1 MNITEYLKSQGLRT
15 VGESYRSRIDD
26 WMSWYA
32 GKVKKFHSYSVYNG
46 IRQIGV
52 ERASLNMAK
61 TVAEDWANLLLNE
74 RVQIC
79 VDGDAAQRRLDA
91 LLLLNRFEVYGNRT
105 VELAFAS
112 GTGAFTQYR
121 DADGASRI
129 DYHDARDIWPLSWSR
144 GQIIECAFSDA
155 QRVRGRKCVYLRM
168 YRLNDD
174 GTYRIENR
182 WLDDET
188 GEPVAPPEGVMEVVQ
203 TGMRVPLFQII
214 TPNLAN
220 NVDSGCPLG
229 ISVFANAIDA
239 LKGVDVCYDSFRN
252 EFILGRKRLMV
263 PVSMVKLRMEQD
275 GVQSPMF
282 DPNDLVYTAYQPS
295 EDQKDGFHDLSPEIR
310 AEQHLTGLRTQ
321 LSMLSTKC
329 GLGTSRYEFDRAS
342 GVRTATEVISEQSD
356 LYQSM
361 RKHELVLRDALVG
374 LVRALL
380 ALDGLDAGD
389 VRIVF
394 DDSIIQDRSTLR
406 AEAREEVAAGLM
418 SKYRYLTE
426 IVGLN
431 AQDAQ
436 EEIERIRA
444 ESSVSA
450 EAMDFFS
457 AKGAETP

>member
-1 MNITEYLKSQGLRT
+1 
-15 VGESYRSRIDD
+15 
-26 WMSWYA
+26 
-32 GKVKKFHSYSVYNG
+32 
-46 IRQIGV
+46 
-52 ERASLNMAK
+52 
-61 TVAEDWANLLLNE
+61 
-74 RVQIC
+74 
-79 VDGDAAQRRLDA
+79 
-91 LLLLNRFEVYGNRT
+91 
-105 VELAFAS
+105 
-112 GTGAFTQYR
+112 
-121 DADGASRI
+121 
-129 DYHDARDIWPLSWSR
+129 
-144 GQIIECAFSDA
+144 
-155 QRVRGRKCVYLRM
+155 
-168 YRLNDD
+168 
-174 GTYRIENR
+174 
-182 WLDDET
+182 
-188 GEPVAPPEGVMEVVQ
+188 MEVVQ
-203 TGMRVPLFQII
+203 TGMREPLFQIV

-263 PVSMVKLRMEQD
+263 PVSMVKVRMEQD
-275 GVQSPMF
+275 GAASPMF
-282 DPNDLVYTAYQPS
+282 DPNDLIYTAYQPS

-310 AEQHLTGLRTQ
+310 AEQHLTGIRTQ
-321 LSMLSTKC
+321 LSLLSIKC

-361 RKHELVLRDALVG
+361 RKHELVLKDALTG

-380 ALDGLDAGD
+380 ALEGLDVGD

-394 DDSIIQDRSTLR
+394 DDSIIQDRSTMR
-406 AEAREEVAAGLM
+406 TEAREEVAAGLM

-426 IVGLN
+426 IVGMN

>member
-1 MNITEYLKSQGLRT
+1 MNISEYLKGLGLPT
-15 VGESYRSRIDD
+15 VDGAYRDRIDL
-26 WMSWYA
+26 WMGWYA
-32 GKVKKFHSYSVYNG
+32 GKVSQFHRYSVFNG

-74 RVQIC
+74 RVQIS
-79 VDGDAAQRRLDA
+79 VDDDAAQRRLDA
-91 LLLLNRFEVYGNRT
+91 LLLLNRFAVEANRT

-121 DADGASRI
+121 DADGAPRI
-129 DYHDARDIWPLSWSR
+129 DYHDARNIWPLSWHGNR
-144 GQIIECAFSDA
+144 ITECAFSGA
-155 QRVRGRKCVYLRM
+155 QTVRGRRCAYLRM
-168 YRLNDD
+168 YRKNAD

-188 GEPVAPPEGVMEVVQ
+188 GRPVPPPEGVMEVVQ

-220 NVDSGCPLG
+220 NIDSGCPMGL
-229 ISVFANAIDA
+229 SVFANAIDA
-239 LKGVDVCYDSFRN
+239 LKGVDVCFDSFRN

-263 PVSMVKLRMEQD
+263 PVSMVKLQREQD
-275 GVQSPMF
+275 GAASPVF

-310 AEQHLTGLRTQ
+310 AEQHLTGIRTQ
-321 LSMLSTKC
+321 LSLLSIKC

-361 RKHELVLRDALVG
+361 RKHELVLKGALVG

-380 ALDGLDAGD
+380 ALEGLDAGD

-394 DDSIIQDRSTLR
+394 DDSIIQDRSTQR
-406 AEAREEVAAGLM
+406 AEARAEVAAGLM
-418 SKYRYLTE
+418 SRFRYLTAISGMSE
-426 IVGLN
+426 P
-431 AQDAQ
+431 DALA
-436 EEIERIRA
+436 ELDRLRA
-444 ESSVSA
+444 EGSLVA
-450 EAMDFFS
+450 APT
-457 AKGAETP
+457 AP